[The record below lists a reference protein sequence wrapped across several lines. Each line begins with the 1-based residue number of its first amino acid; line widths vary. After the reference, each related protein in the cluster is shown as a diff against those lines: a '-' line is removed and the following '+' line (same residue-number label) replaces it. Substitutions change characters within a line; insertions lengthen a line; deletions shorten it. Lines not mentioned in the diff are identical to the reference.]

1 MESKIPYEKYINSS
15 NPIKDSIILNKAFP
29 NIKEFSQKYKK
40 EKAIPEEINIKKIAS
55 EYFEELKTLDSKA
68 HEIFLSIKIP
78 KSCLSYDFIYYKNN
92 SILFKDLDDKLSN
105 IVGSYFKN
113 LEREVRLH
121 INLFC
126 YLFTVIEK
134 EFVYKHF
141 VDYDINII
149 YWVILFHDL
158 AKYICIHPDKEK
170 KKYLHRV
177 IICILIKVLY
187 YS

>member
-1 MESKIPYEKYINSS
+1 
-15 NPIKDSIILNKAFP
+15 LNKAFP
-29 NIKEFSQKYKK
+29 NIKEFPQKYKK
-40 EKAIPEEINIKKIAS
+40 EEVIPDEINIRKIAS

-68 HEIFLSIKIP
+68 HEILLSIEITTT
-78 KSCLSYDFIYYKNN
+78 CLSYAFINNKNN
-92 SILFKDLDDKLSN
+92 IILFKDLDDKLSN
-105 IVGSYFKN
+105 IVGNYFKN
-113 LEREVRLH
+113 LENEVRLH

-158 AKYICIHPDKEK
+158 AKYIVIHPDKDKNYKFALCDYMHPYKSALLFIENLIEK
-170 KKYLHRV
+170 KKD
-177 IICILIKVLY
+177 
-187 YS
+187 